1 METTLL
7 VSLSSLLVLGGCAT
21 SSGIAL
27 STQGDLSVS
36 VSASPAKGGAPAAQR
51 LARAEATEHCAKDGK
66 QMQIITEVLRRP
78 DAVDVLIVTSMSS
91 ATLVFRCVA

>member
-1 METTLL
+1 MKTLTL
-7 VSLSSLLVLGGCAT
+7 VAVSYLLALGGCAT

-51 LARAEATEHCAKDGK
+51 LARQEATEHCAKDGR

-78 DAVDVLIVTSMSS
+78 DAVDVLVVTSMSS
-91 ATLVFRCVA
+91 ATVVFRCVA